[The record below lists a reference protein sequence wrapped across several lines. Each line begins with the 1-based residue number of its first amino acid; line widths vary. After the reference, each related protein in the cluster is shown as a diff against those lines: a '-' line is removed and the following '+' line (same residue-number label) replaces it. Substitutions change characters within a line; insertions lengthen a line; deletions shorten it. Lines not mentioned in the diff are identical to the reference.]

1 MFSMFLFSLTEQ
13 KKISFKET
21 PNLKMFV
28 LLSLFLSSKGFK
40 YMYHL
45 YEQIF
50 ERERERAMD
59 SCKCWLV
66 FISLIWK
73 CYVI

>member
-1 MFSMFLFSLTEQ
+1 MFSMFLFSLTEP
-13 KKISFKET
+13 KKKKSFKET

-50 ERERERAMD
+50 EREREQWTAVNVD
-59 SCKCWLV
+59 WYSLV
-66 FISLIWK
+66 
-73 CYVI
+73 